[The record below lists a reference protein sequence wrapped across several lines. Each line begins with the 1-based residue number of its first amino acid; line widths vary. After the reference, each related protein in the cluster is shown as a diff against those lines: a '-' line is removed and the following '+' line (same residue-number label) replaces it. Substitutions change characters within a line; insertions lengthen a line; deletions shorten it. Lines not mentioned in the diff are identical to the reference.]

1 VLNRRDSLKLI
12 MSSALLTTA
21 PTSTRADDG
30 DSADQILIDPRLDI
44 AQSWKTRKFVG
55 TTLYENVTVDGIPAI
70 RGRGDNSAS
79 GLIRK
84 LEFDPWKQPNIRWQW
99 RVERLQPSA
108 DIRNEDTEDFA
119 AVIFFLFGK
128 PGLLYQ
134 GIRSLGYVWTTDSI
148 NADSVVRSIRRP
160 KQSRYLVLQSGE
172 ENLGQWIDEERN
184 LLNDYR
190 RVYEK
195 DPPVEVS
202 GISLFVDNDQT
213 GEAVESLFGSLYASD

>member
-1 VLNRRDSLKLI
+1 MLNRRDSLKLI
-12 MSSALLTTA
+12 VSSALLTA
-21 PTSTRADDG
+21 PASTRADDG
-30 DSADQILIDPRLDI
+30 NLAEQVLIDPRLDI
-44 AQSWKTRKFVG
+44 AQTWKTRKFVG
-55 TTLYENVTVDGIPAI
+55 TTVYENVTVDGIPAI

-84 LEFDPWKQPNIRWQW
+84 LEFDPRQQPNIRWQW

-128 PGLLYQ
+128 PGLLYT

-148 NADSVVRSIRRP
+148 NADSVVLSIRRP
-160 KQSRYLVLQSGE
+160 QQSRYLVLQSGE

-190 RVYEK
+190 RVYEQE
-195 DPPVEVS
+195 PPGEIS

-213 GEAVESLFGSLYASD
+213 GEAVESLFGTLYASN